1 MFVTGRLGPGS
12 PKKNESLDIRDTVL
26 DVALNCGSGA
36 YAFTGRDGVGGSGR
50 VGTGGASEGSKKGFS
65 ALV

>member
-12 PKKNESLDIRDTVL
+12 PKKKESLDMRDTVL

-36 YAFTGRDGVGGSGR
+36 YAFAGRDGVGGSGC
-50 VGTGGASEGSKKGFS
+50 VGTGGASKGSKKGFS